1 VISELQ
7 ENLRTIRCHHMANA
21 LEDILAKSKEND
33 ISYLDFIRDLVDRE
47 IEERSRAK
55 LKQRTR
61 QSQLPCDKYFEDFDF
76 AWQTSITKRQVKGW
90 LDFDW
95 IDNRTNKLF
104 LGPSGVG
111 KSHLALA
118 LSREALRK
126 GYRVRYFSMSSF
138 VEEMIHQEET
148 EQTKKWIKKLLH
160 NDLIV
165 LDELGYLPVNR
176 SYTHLFFR
184 FINECYE
191 YRSLIITSNKMP
203 SQWGKYFGDESV
215 AMAILDRLMHHSDIV
230 VLNGDSYR
238 LKDKLATL
246 NHVSEKFTEGSFS
259 LAQKPPQ

>member
-7 ENLRTIRCHHMANA
+7 ENLRTLRCHHMANA
-21 LEDILAKSKEND
+21 LEDILAKSND
-33 ISYLDFIRDLVDRE
+33 NDVSYLDFIRDLIQRE
-47 IEERSRAK
+47 LEERSRTK
-55 LKQRTR
+55 LKQRTK

-95 IDNRTNKLF
+95 IDNRINRLF

-148 EQTKKWIKKLLH
+148 EQTKKWIKKLLL

-246 NHVSEKFTEGSFS
+246 NHVSEKFTEGTFS
-259 LAQKPPQ
+259 LAQKPPL